1 MVCVLVIMYDYVDL
15 ARIKLSSCRDNSHL
29 SICVVISCGFELI
42 HLSGNPWRFSS
53 GDPTHLVNASCYI
66 YIYIYIKVSNKTQR
80 KQSHFSLHPLLL
92 VWPCSGREG
101 EREKNK

>member
-66 YIYIYIKVSNKTQR
+66 YNIGGE
-80 KQSHFSLHPLLL
+80 HFDNSIFQL
-92 VWPCSGREG
+92 VTFSEATYLRRVVCLISDRG
-101 EREKNK
+101 

>member
-66 YIYIYIKVSNKTQR
+66 YIYIYNIGGE
-80 KQSHFSLHPLLL
+80 HFDNSIFQL
-92 VWPCSGREG
+92 VTFSEATYLRRVVCLISDRG
-101 EREKNK
+101 